1 MLVQQYIKIL
11 KMSSYKVIIS
21 GGGTGGHIYP
31 AIAIAKKILEI
42 KKDSEI
48 LFVGAKGRM
57 EMEKVPEEGFEIVGL
72 NVVGIQRSMS
82 INGILKNLKFPFL
95 LMKSLNHARK
105 IIKDFQ
111 PNIVVGVGGYA
122 SGPTL
127 RMAHKLKI
135 PTLIQEQNSYAGLTN
150 KWLSKKTKKICVAYE
165 NMNQFFEPTKLVLTG
180 NPVRK
185 DIENL
190 DVKLPEAKTYFKVSR
205 NEKVILVL
213 GGSLGAKS
221 INEGI
226 LNSIHTIK
234 DQPIKLLW
242 QVGKRYFES
251 IENQLNQINIPNVKA
266 LAFIKRMDLAYSIAD
281 IVISRAGALSISE
294 LTLAGKPSILVPSP
308 NVSEDHQT
316 KNAMSLVNKSA
327 AILIEDKQTDSLLRT
342 ALDLLK
348 QENQLNTI
356 SKMQKKW
363 GSLMLVMILSRK
375 YLNLFLNEF
384 R

>member
-72 NVVGIQRSMS
+72 NVVGIQRSIS

-127 RMAHKLKI
+127 RMAHRLKI

-190 DVKLPEAKTYFKVSR
+190 DAKLSEAKTYFKVSK

-327 AILIEDKQTDSLLRT
+327 AILVEDKQTDSLLRT

-348 QENQLNTI
+348 KENQLNTI
-356 SKMQKKW
+356 SKNAKKM
-363 GSLMLVMILSRK
+363 GKPNASDDIVKEIFKLIS
-375 YLNLFLNEF
+375 
-384 R
+384 

>member
-11 KMSSYKVIIS
+11 KMSSYKIIIS

-42 KKDSEI
+42 SKDSEI

-72 NVVGIQRSMS
+72 NVVGIRRSMS
-82 INGILKNLKFPFL
+82 INAVLKNLKFPFL
-95 LMKSLNHARK
+95 LLKSFNHARK
-105 IIKDFQ
+105 IIRDFQ

-127 RMAHKLKI
+127 RMAHSLKI

-165 NMNQFFEPTKLVLTG
+165 NMNQFFETNKLVLTG

-190 DVKLPEAKTYFKVSR
+190 DAKLLDAKTYFKVFK

-242 QVGKRYFES
+242 QVGKRYFDS
-251 IENQLNQINIPNVKA
+251 IENQLNQINITNVKA
-266 LAFIKRMDLAYSIAD
+266 LAFIKRMDLAYSLAD
-281 IVISRAGALSISE
+281 LVISRAGALSISE

-327 AILIEDKQTDSLLRT
+327 AILVEDKDTDSLLRT

-348 QENQLNTI
+348 QDNQLNTI
-356 SKMQKKW
+356 SENAKKMGKPNA
-363 GSLMLVMILSRK
+363 SEDIV
-375 YLNLFLNEF
+375 NEIF
-384 R
+384 KLIS

>member
-11 KMSSYKVIIS
+11 KMSSYKIIIS

-42 KKDSEI
+42 SKDSEI

-82 INGILKNLKFPFL
+82 INAILKNLKFPFL
-95 LMKSLNHARK
+95 LLKSFNHARK

-127 RMAHKLKI
+127 RMAHSLKI

-165 NMNQFFEPTKLVLTG
+165 NMNQFFEKNKLVLTG

-190 DVKLPEAKTYFKVSR
+190 DAKLLDAKTYFKVSK

-226 LNSIHTIK
+226 LNSIDTIK

-242 QVGKRYFES
+242 QVGKRYFDS
-251 IENQLNQINIPNVKA
+251 IENQLTQINIPNVKA
-266 LAFIKRMDLAYSIAD
+266 LAFIKRMDLAYSLAD
-281 IVISRAGALSISE
+281 LVISRAGALSISE

-327 AILIEDKQTDSLLRT
+327 AILVEDKDTDSLLRT

-356 SKMQKKW
+356 SKNAKKM
-363 GSLMLVMILSRK
+363 GKPNASEDIV
-375 YLNLFLNEF
+375 NEIF
-384 R
+384 KLIS

>member
-42 KKDSEI
+42 SKDSEI

-82 INGILKNLKFPFL
+82 INAILKNLKFPFL
-95 LMKSLNHARK
+95 LLKSFNHARK

-127 RMAHKLKI
+127 RMAHSLKI

-165 NMNQFFEPTKLVLTG
+165 NMNQFFEKNKLVLTG

-185 DIENL
+185 DIKNL
-190 DVKLPEAKTYFKVSR
+190 DAKLSEAKTYFKVFK

-266 LAFIKRMDLAYSIAD
+266 LAFIKRMDLAYSLAD

-327 AILIEDKQTDSLLRT
+327 AILVEDKQTDSLLRT
-342 ALDLLK
+342 AMDLLK
-348 QENQLNTI
+348 EENQLNTI
-356 SKMQKKW
+356 SKNAKKM
-363 GSLMLVMILSRK
+363 GKPNASEDIV
-375 YLNLFLNEF
+375 NEIF
-384 R
+384 KLIS

>member
-11 KMSSYKVIIS
+11 KMSSYKIIIS

-42 KKDSEI
+42 SKDSEI

-82 INGILKNLKFPFL
+82 INAILKNLKFPFL
-95 LMKSLNHARK
+95 LLKSFNHARK

-127 RMAHKLKI
+127 RIAQSLKI

-165 NMNQFFEPTKLVLTG
+165 NMNQFFEKNKLVLTG

-190 DVKLPEAKTYFKVSR
+190 DAKLLDAKTYFKVSK

-226 LNSIHTIK
+226 LSSIDTIK

-242 QVGKRYFES
+242 QVGKRYFDS
-251 IENQLNQINIPNVKA
+251 IENQLTQINIPNVKA
-266 LAFIKRMDLAYSIAD
+266 LAFIKRMDLAYSLAD
-281 IVISRAGALSISE
+281 LVISRAGALSISE

-327 AILIEDKQTDSLLRT
+327 AILVEDKDTDSLLRT

-356 SKMQKKW
+356 SKNAKKM
-363 GSLMLVMILSRK
+363 GKPNASEDIV
-375 YLNLFLNEF
+375 NEIF
-384 R
+384 KLIS

>member
-1 MLVQQYIKIL
+1 MLVQQFIKIL

-72 NVVGIQRSMS
+72 NVVGIQRSIS

-127 RMAHKLKI
+127 RMAHRLKI

-190 DVKLPEAKTYFKVSR
+190 DAKLSEAKTYFKVSK

-327 AILIEDKQTDSLLRT
+327 AILVEDKQTDSLLRT
-342 ALDLLK
+342 ALDLLN

-356 SKMQKKW
+356 SKNAKKM
-363 GSLMLVMILSRK
+363 GKPNASDDIVKEIFKLIS
-375 YLNLFLNEF
+375 
-384 R
+384 

>member
-31 AIAIAKKILEI
+31 AIAIAKKIQEI
-42 KKDSEI
+42 SKDSEI
-48 LFVGAKGRM
+48 LFVGANGRM
-57 EMEKVPEEGFEIVGL
+57 EMDKVPEEGFDIVGL
-72 NVVGIQRSMS
+72 NVVGIQRSLS
-82 INGILKNLKFPFL
+82 LNAIFKNLKFPFL
-95 LMKSLNHARK
+95 LLKSFNHAKK

-127 RMAHKLKI
+127 RMAQSLKI

-165 NMNQFFEPTKLVLTG
+165 NMNQFFETNKLVLTG

-190 DVKLPEAKTYFKVSR
+190 ETKLSEAKTYFKVSK

-226 LNSIHTIK
+226 LNSIHRIN
-234 DQPIKLLW
+234 DQPVKLLW
-242 QVGKRYFES
+242 QVGKRYFKS
-251 IENQLNQINIPNVKA
+251 IEDQLNQINIPNVKA
-266 LAFIKRMDLAYSIAD
+266 LAFIKRMDLAYSLAD

-294 LTLAGKPSILVPSP
+294 LTLAGKSSILVPSP

-316 KNAMSLVNKSA
+316 KNAMSLVKKSA
-327 AILIEDKQTDSLLRT
+327 AILIEDNQTDSLLRT
-342 ALDLLK
+342 AMDLLK
-348 QENQLNTI
+348 DENQLNTI
-356 SKMQKKW
+356 SQNAKKMGKPNATNDI
-363 GSLMLVMILSRK
+363 V
-375 YLNLFLNEF
+375 NEIF
-384 R
+384 KLIP

>member
-11 KMSSYKVIIS
+11 KMSSYKIIIS

-42 KKDSEI
+42 SKDSEI

-82 INGILKNLKFPFL
+82 INAILKNLKFPFL
-95 LMKSLNHARK
+95 LLKSFIHARK

-127 RMAHKLKI
+127 RMAHSLKI

-165 NMNQFFEPTKLVLTG
+165 NMNQFFETNKLVLTG

-190 DVKLPEAKTYFKVSR
+190 DAKLLDAKTYFKVSK

-226 LNSIHTIK
+226 LNSIDTLK

-242 QVGKRYFES
+242 QVGKRYFDS

-266 LAFIKRMDLAYSIAD
+266 LAFIKRMDLAYSLAD
-281 IVISRAGALSISE
+281 LVISRAGALSISE

-327 AILIEDKQTDSLLRT
+327 AILVEDKDTDSLLRT

-356 SKMQKKW
+356 SKNAKKM
-363 GSLMLVMILSRK
+363 GKPNASEDIV
-375 YLNLFLNEF
+375 NEIF
-384 R
+384 KLIS

>member
-1 MLVQQYIKIL
+1 MLVQLYIKIL
-11 KMSSYKVIIS
+11 KMSSYKIIIS

-31 AIAIAKKILEI
+31 AIAIARKIQELN
-42 KKDSEI
+42 KNAEI

-57 EMEKVPEEGFEIVGL
+57 EMEKVPEEGFNIVGL
-72 NVVGIQRSMS
+72 NVVGIQRSLS
-82 INGILKNLKFPFL
+82 INAILKNLKFPFL
-95 LMKSLNHARK
+95 LIKSFNHAKK
-105 IIKDFQ
+105 IIEDFK

-127 RMAHKLKI
+127 RMAHRLKI

-150 KWLSKKTKKICVAYE
+150 KWLSKKTQKICVAYE
-165 NMNQFFEPTKLVLTG
+165 NMSQFFEVNKLVLTG

-190 DVKLPEAKTYFKVSR
+190 ETKLSEAKKYFKVSK

-226 LNSIHTIK
+226 INSIHTIK
-234 DQPIKLLW
+234 DQNIKLIW
-242 QVGKRYFES
+242 QVGKRYFEA
-251 IENQLNQINIPNVKA
+251 IEDQLNQIKIPNVNA
-266 LAFIKRMDLAYSIAD
+266 FAFIKRMDLAYSLAD
-281 IVISRAGALSISE
+281 VVISRAGALSISE

-316 KNAMSLVNKSA
+316 KNAMSLVVKSA
-327 AILIEDKQTDSLLRT
+327 AILIKDNQTNLLLNT
-342 ALDLLK
+342 AIELLK
-348 QENQLNTI
+348 DENQLNRV
-356 SKMQKKW
+356 SQNAKKMGKPNATQDIVNEIFK
-363 GSLMLVMILSRK
+363 
-375 YLNLFLNEF
+375 LNS
-384 R
+384 

>member
-127 RMAHKLKI
+127 RMAHRLKI

-190 DVKLPEAKTYFKVSR
+190 DAKLSEAKTYFKVSK

-327 AILIEDKQTDSLLRT
+327 AILVEDKQTDSLLRT
-342 ALDLLK
+342 ALDLLN

-356 SKMQKKW
+356 SKNAKKM
-363 GSLMLVMILSRK
+363 GKPNASDDIVKEIFKLIS
-375 YLNLFLNEF
+375 
-384 R
+384 

>member
-11 KMSSYKVIIS
+11 KMSSYKIIIS

-42 KKDSEI
+42 SKDSEI

-82 INGILKNLKFPFL
+82 INAILKNLKFPFL
-95 LMKSLNHARK
+95 LLKSFNHARK

-127 RMAHKLKI
+127 RMAHSLKI

-165 NMNQFFEPTKLVLTG
+165 NMNQFFETNKLVLTG

-190 DVKLPEAKTYFKVSR
+190 DAKLLDAKTYFKVSK

-226 LNSIHTIK
+226 LNSIDTIK

-242 QVGKRYFES
+242 QVGKRYFDF

-266 LAFIKRMDLAYSIAD
+266 LAFIKRMDLAYSLAD
-281 IVISRAGALSISE
+281 LVISRAGALSISE

-327 AILIEDKQTDSLLRT
+327 AILVEDKDTDSLLRT

-348 QENQLNTI
+348 QENQLDTI
-356 SKMQKKW
+356 SKNAKKM
-363 GSLMLVMILSRK
+363 GKPNASEDIV
-375 YLNLFLNEF
+375 NEIF
-384 R
+384 KLIS

>member
-1 MLVQQYIKIL
+1 MLVQQFIKIL
-11 KMSSYKVIIS
+11 KMSSYKIIIS

-42 KKDSEI
+42 SKDSEI

-72 NVVGIQRSMS
+72 SVVGIQRSMS
-82 INGILKNLKFPFL
+82 INAILKNLKFPFL
-95 LMKSLNHARK
+95 LLKSFNHARK

-127 RMAHKLKI
+127 RIAQSLKI

-165 NMNQFFEPTKLVLTG
+165 NMNQFFEKNKLVLTG

-190 DVKLPEAKTYFKVSR
+190 DAKLLDAKTYFKVSK

-226 LNSIHTIK
+226 LSSIDTIK

-242 QVGKRYFES
+242 QVGKRYFDS

-266 LAFIKRMDLAYSIAD
+266 LAFIKRMDLAYSLAD
-281 IVISRAGALSISE
+281 LVISRAGALSISE

-327 AILIEDKQTDSLLRT
+327 AILVEDKDTDSLLRT

-356 SKMQKKW
+356 SKNAKKM
-363 GSLMLVMILSRK
+363 GKPNASEDIV
-375 YLNLFLNEF
+375 NEIF
-384 R
+384 KLIS

>member
-11 KMSSYKVIIS
+11 KMSSYKIIIS

-42 KKDSEI
+42 SKDSEI

-72 NVVGIQRSMS
+72 NVVGIQRSLS
-82 INGILKNLKFPFL
+82 INAILKNLKFPFL
-95 LMKSLNHARK
+95 LLKSFNHARK

-127 RMAHKLKI
+127 RMAHSLKI

-165 NMNQFFEPTKLVLTG
+165 NMNQFFETNKLVLTG

-190 DVKLPEAKTYFKVSR
+190 DAKLLDAKTYFKVSK

-226 LNSIHTIK
+226 LNSIDTIK

-242 QVGKRYFES
+242 QVGKRYFDS

-266 LAFIKRMDLAYSIAD
+266 LAFIKRMDLAYSLAD
-281 IVISRAGALSISE
+281 LVISRAGALSISE

-327 AILIEDKQTDSLLRT
+327 AILIEDKDTDSLLRT

-356 SKMQKKW
+356 SKNAKKM
-363 GSLMLVMILSRK
+363 GKPNASDDIV
-375 YLNLFLNEF
+375 NEIF
-384 R
+384 KLIS

>member
-11 KMSSYKVIIS
+11 KMSSYKIIIS

-42 KKDSEI
+42 SKDSEI

-82 INGILKNLKFPFL
+82 INAILKNLKFPFL
-95 LMKSLNHARK
+95 LLKSFNHARK

-127 RMAHKLKI
+127 RMAHSLKI

-165 NMNQFFEPTKLVLTG
+165 NMNQFFETNKLVLTG

-190 DVKLPEAKTYFKVSR
+190 DAKLLDAKTYFKVSK

-226 LNSIHTIK
+226 LNSIDTIK

-242 QVGKRYFES
+242 QVGKRYFDS
-251 IENQLNQINIPNVKA
+251 IENQLTQINIPNVKA
-266 LAFIKRMDLAYSIAD
+266 LAFIKRMDLAYSLAD
-281 IVISRAGALSISE
+281 LVISRAGALSISE

-327 AILIEDKQTDSLLRT
+327 AILVEDKDTDSLLRT

-356 SKMQKKW
+356 SKNAKKM
-363 GSLMLVMILSRK
+363 GKPNASEDIV
-375 YLNLFLNEF
+375 NEIF
-384 R
+384 KLIS

>member
-127 RMAHKLKI
+127 RMAHRLKI

-190 DVKLPEAKTYFKVSR
+190 DVKLSEAKTYFKVSR

-327 AILIEDKQTDSLLRT
+327 AILVEDKQTDSLLRT

-356 SKMQKKW
+356 SKNAKKM
-363 GSLMLVMILSRK
+363 GKPNASDDIVKEIFKLIS
-375 YLNLFLNEF
+375 
-384 R
+384 

>member
-11 KMSSYKVIIS
+11 KMSSYKIIIS

-42 KKDSEI
+42 SKDSEI

-72 NVVGIQRSMS
+72 NVMGIQRSMS
-82 INGILKNLKFPFL
+82 INAILKNLKFPFL
-95 LMKSLNHARK
+95 LLKSFNHARK

-127 RMAHKLKI
+127 RMAHSLKI

-165 NMNQFFEPTKLVLTG
+165 NMNKFFETNKLVLTG

-190 DVKLPEAKTYFKVSR
+190 DAKLLDAKTYFKVSK

-226 LNSIHTIK
+226 LNSIDTIK

-242 QVGKRYFES
+242 QVGKRYFDS

-266 LAFIKRMDLAYSIAD
+266 LAFIKRMDLAYSLAD
-281 IVISRAGALSISE
+281 LVISRAGALSISE

-327 AILIEDKQTDSLLRT
+327 AILVEDKDTDSLLRT

-356 SKMQKKW
+356 SKNAKKM
-363 GSLMLVMILSRK
+363 GKPNASEDIV
-375 YLNLFLNEF
+375 NEIF
-384 R
+384 KLIS

>member
-11 KMSSYKVIIS
+11 KMSSCKIIIS

-42 KKDSEI
+42 SKDSEI

-72 NVVGIQRSMS
+72 SVVGIQRSMS
-82 INGILKNLKFPFL
+82 INAILKNLKFPFL
-95 LMKSLNHARK
+95 LLKSFNHARK

-127 RMAHKLKI
+127 RMAQSLKI

-165 NMNQFFEPTKLVLTG
+165 NMNQFFEKNKLVLTG

-190 DVKLPEAKTYFKVSR
+190 DAKLLDAKTYFKVSK

-226 LNSIHTIK
+226 LSSIDTIK

-242 QVGKRYFES
+242 QVGKRYFDS
-251 IENQLNQINIPNVKA
+251 IENQLTQINIPNVKA
-266 LAFIKRMDLAYSIAD
+266 LAFIKRMDLAYSLAD
-281 IVISRAGALSISE
+281 LVISRAGALSISE
-294 LTLAGKPSILVPSP
+294 LTLTGKPSILVPSP

-327 AILIEDKQTDSLLRT
+327 AILVEDKDTDSLLRT

-356 SKMQKKW
+356 SKNAKKM
-363 GSLMLVMILSRK
+363 GKPNASEDIV
-375 YLNLFLNEF
+375 NEIF
-384 R
+384 KLIS

>member
-127 RMAHKLKI
+127 RMAHRLKI

-190 DVKLPEAKTYFKVSR
+190 DAKLSEAKTYFKVSK

-213 GGSLGAKS
+213 AGSLGAKS

-294 LTLAGKPSILVPSP
+294 LTLAGKPSILVQSP

-327 AILIEDKQTDSLLRT
+327 AILVEDKQTDSLLRT
-342 ALDLLK
+342 ALDLLN

-356 SKMQKKW
+356 SKNAKKM
-363 GSLMLVMILSRK
+363 GKPNASDDIVKEIFKLIS
-375 YLNLFLNEF
+375 
-384 R
+384 

>member
-11 KMSSYKVIIS
+11 KMSSCKVIIS

-42 KKDSEI
+42 NKDSEI

-82 INGILKNLKFPFL
+82 INAIIKNLKFPFL
-95 LMKSLNHARK
+95 LLKSFNHARK

-127 RMAHKLKI
+127 RMAHRLKI

-150 KWLSKKTKKICVAYE
+150 KWLSKKTKIICVAYE

-190 DVKLPEAKTYFKVSR
+190 DTKLSEAKTYFKVSK

-226 LNSIHTIK
+226 LNSIHIIK

-242 QVGKRYFES
+242 QVGKRYFDS

-266 LAFIKRMDLAYSIAD
+266 LAFIKRMDLAYSLAD
-281 IVISRAGALSISE
+281 LVISRAGALSISE

-327 AILIEDKQTDSLLRT
+327 AILVKDRQTDSLLRT

-356 SKMQKKW
+356 SKNAKKM
-363 GSLMLVMILSRK
+363 GKPNASDDIVKEIFKLIS
-375 YLNLFLNEF
+375 
-384 R
+384 

>member
-11 KMSSYKVIIS
+11 KMSSYKIIIS

-42 KKDSEI
+42 SKDSEI

-72 NVVGIQRSMS
+72 NVVGIQRSIS
-82 INGILKNLKFPFL
+82 INAILKNLKFPFL
-95 LMKSLNHARK
+95 LLKSFNHAKK

-127 RMAHKLKI
+127 RMAHSLKI

-165 NMNQFFEPTKLVLTG
+165 NMNQFFDTNKLVLTG

-190 DVKLPEAKTYFKVSR
+190 DAKLAEAKTYFKVSK

-226 LNSIHTIK
+226 LNSINTIN

-242 QVGKRYFES
+242 QVGKRYFDS
-251 IENQLNQINIPNVKA
+251 VENQLNQINIPNVKA
-266 LAFIKRMDLAYSIAD
+266 LAFIKRMDLAYSLAD

-327 AILIEDKQTDSLLRT
+327 AILVEDKDTDSLLRT

-356 SKMQKKW
+356 SKNAKKM
-363 GSLMLVMILSRK
+363 GKPNASEDIV
-375 YLNLFLNEF
+375 NEIF
-384 R
+384 KLIS

>member
-127 RMAHKLKI
+127 RMAHRLKI

-327 AILIEDKQTDSLLRT
+327 AILVEDKQTDSLLRT

-356 SKMQKKW
+356 SKNAKKM
-363 GSLMLVMILSRK
+363 GKPNASDDIVKEIFKLIS
-375 YLNLFLNEF
+375 
-384 R
+384 

>member
-127 RMAHKLKI
+127 RMAHRLKI

-190 DVKLPEAKTYFKVSR
+190 DVKLSEAKTYFKVSK

-234 DQPIKLLW
+234 DKPIKLLW

-356 SKMQKKW
+356 SKNAKKM
-363 GSLMLVMILSRK
+363 GKPNASDDIVKEIFKLIS
-375 YLNLFLNEF
+375 
-384 R
+384 